1 MIQLFNVIEISP
13 LKYSKEEY
21 GLPEVSDLPNPEEW
35 YKQWIKAVS
44 TIDLDFHT
52 IDGESYFVDIETI
65 DDRNLKIILEVDLQ
79 GIDLDDF
86 KDQIMP
92 FDGGIVLKENDK
104 ILIKPTCCGD
114 IGNIKEWQRI
124 LENESKE
131 WSDLWIG
138 HPFVFYKKDN
148 GKIQFSDYSDLNL
161 NEFLDIKPIFEIDE
175 SNLRI
180 EFEKVKQQQIK
191 FKIKISE
198 ILKKMKI
205 DDSERISELMTGVK

>member
-21 GLPEVSDLPNPEEW
+21 ELPEVSDSPNPEEW
-35 YKQWIKAVS
+35 YKHWIKAVS

-52 IDGESYFVDIETI
+52 LDGESYFVDIETI

-79 GIDLDDF
+79 EIDLDDF

-138 HPFVFYKKDN
+138 HPFVFYKKEN